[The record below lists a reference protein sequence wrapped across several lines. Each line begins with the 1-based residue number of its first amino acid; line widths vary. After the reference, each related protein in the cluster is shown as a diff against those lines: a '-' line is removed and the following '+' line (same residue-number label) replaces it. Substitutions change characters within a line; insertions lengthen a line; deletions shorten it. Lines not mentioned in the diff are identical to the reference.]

1 MYYLPCF
8 TSFSPFSRS
17 RIKHVSFARSHT
29 LTSFDEAAAAAV
41 TQRQQ
46 NPHQQTLGHVH
57 YGQSTTM
64 TPLQQQN
71 ITPAISNRPQQQPF
85 NRLGTPTRSQERLI
99 GGKKPT
105 ITIQPSTVS
114 AQLILQQASLQMPP
128 FGHSTATAS
137 PMMQTLQ
144 QQQQDLFV
152 VEKIKRNV
160 MKTQATQTDVQNQ
173 LRQQQLLLQQQQ
185 QQQQGIN
192 PLTLSPRT
200 SQRVSTVTTTTTTSP
215 GLANGRKLTKSLSE
229 AANRAGGLQQD
240 PVASAMSFSF
250 NNMPH
255 EHLHRTFSEEP
266 PRSPFETSLQ
276 GSSAFHVS
284 RTPSRQSNFT
294 ETSRSDVMTSSH
306 SRNPS
311 AESGTSFRST
321 DFSSKDSVISF
332 KLNAEIFDDFE
343 NVEAYEKPFYDSHSL
358 PRKSCIHHRQQQ
370 QQHPAGQDHQH
381 HTHSL
386 PRRQE
391 TGHYHKHTTCRHGQQ
406 TQATNISTEHL
417 HRQRGVGVAEEE
429 FADAHQGIINYDPHL
444 CRQQQQ
450 QQMNHHRRM
459 SHSIGKEMN
468 SVLPRRNSVH
478 QSSYQRPV
486 FDDLISSRYVPS
498 AVNNVQPDE
507 EKEIFIDFKP
517 RLSPP
522 SPKSRKRGL
531 LKTRSEG
538 EILIDRRRESLVDA
552 AVVCPTSQSEEDLIR
567 SSHVHQ
573 MQLDIDEDR
582 FRYQCVPIKD
592 EGIFVEQNFFSP
604 MSHHLGVSRGNG
616 GVRKDHFRKR
626 SISLDEQQQQT
637 QQYSPTVD
645 DSPEDLRESKSGCAS
660 TDSLSTKEQSES
672 QITVL
677 NNLER
682 MQTMPANP
690 RAFSPTQ
697 QTQRRKSMVQMKQ
710 EVDADRIDLDVDSS
724 QRRMSMS
731 TQLMCSVGGKSG
743 GAATN
748 VVRPIKTPAVS
759 VTPARSQDVGAGGE
773 EGPTVNSGS
782 TMRRSSGAPVKS
794 LEALKY
800 R

>member
-1 MYYLPCF
+1 
-8 TSFSPFSRS
+8 
-17 RIKHVSFARSHT
+17 
-29 LTSFDEAAAAAV
+29 
-41 TQRQQ
+41 
-46 NPHQQTLGHVH
+46 
-57 YGQSTTM
+57 M

-105 ITIQPSTVS
+105 ITMQPSTVA

-137 PMMQTLQ
+137 PMMQQTLQ

-160 MKTQATQTDVQNQ
+160 MKTQATQTDQ
-173 LRQQQLLLQQQQ
+173 LRQQQLLLQ

-200 SQRVSTVTTTTTTSP
+200 SQRVSTTTSP

-240 PVASAMSFSF
+240 PLSSAMNFTF

-276 GSSAFHVS
+276 GSNAFHVS

-343 NVEAYEKPFYDSHSL
+343 NLEAYEKPFYDSHSL

-370 QQHPAGQDHQH
+370 SQQHQQTGQDHQH

-391 TGHYHKHTTCRHGQQ
+391 TGHYHKQTCKHGQQ
-406 TQATNISTEHL
+406 TQATNISTEYL
-417 HRQRGVGVAEEE
+417 HRQRGVGMPEEE
-429 FADAHQGIINYDPHL
+429 FGDVHQGVINYDPHL

-450 QQMNHHRRM
+450 TNHHRRM
-459 SHSIGKEMN
+459 SHSIGKAEMN
-468 SVLPRRNSVH
+468 AVLPRRNSVH

-498 AVNNVQPDE
+498 APNVVQPDE

-538 EILIDRRRESLVDA
+538 EILVDRRRESLVDA

-567 SSHVHQ
+567 PSHVHQ

-604 MSHHLGVSRGNG
+604 MSHHLGVTRANG
-616 GVRKDHFRKR
+616 GVRRDHFRKR
-626 SISLDEQQQQT
+626 SISLDEQQQQH
-637 QQYSPTVD
+637 QHQYSPTVD
-645 DSPEDLRESKSGCAS
+645 DSPEDLRECKSGCAS

-682 MQTMPANP
+682 KQTMSCNVPANP
-690 RAFSPTQ
+690 GALSPTQ
-697 QTQRRKSMVQMKQ
+697 QQQQRRKSMVQMKQ
-710 EVDADRIDLDVDSS
+710 EVDADRIDLDVDC

-743 GAATN
+743 GGATN

-759 VTPARSQDVGAGGE
+759 VTPARSHGLGTGDE
-773 EGPTVNSGS
+773 EGPTVNVVG
-782 TMRRSSGAPVKS
+782 TMRRPSGAPVKS
-794 LEALKY
+794 LEASKY